1 MALCTIF
8 RSGNIAETYLSLPWG
23 QAFED
28 LPPELRESFGEPS
41 FVMTL
46 DLSKKRQ
53 LARADVVQVLEQ
65 FEKQGFYLQL
75 PPEIPVEDEITRR
88 LSGRENSGEE

>member
-1 MALCTIF
+1 MALCTIY
-8 RSGNIAETYLSLPWG
+8 RSGNKAETYLYLPRG

-46 DLSKKRQ
+46 NLSEKRQ

-75 PPEIPVEDEITRR
+75 PPEIPVEDEISRR
-88 LSGRENSGEE
+88 FSGRGNSGEE